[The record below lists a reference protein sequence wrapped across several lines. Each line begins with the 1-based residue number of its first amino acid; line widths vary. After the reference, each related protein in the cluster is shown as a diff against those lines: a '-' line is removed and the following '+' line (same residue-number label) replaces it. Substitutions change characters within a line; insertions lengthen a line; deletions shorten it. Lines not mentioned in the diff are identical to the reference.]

1 MSRGH
6 TPVQSPES
14 DVSPKSQPTPK
25 GADYFAH
32 RPKQTSSESK
42 PTSETPDARTETNPP
57 QTEPESES
65 VVTQKDETSGKVVD
79 VKGKGKEVEIPAD
92 ASATTVGDSASSNG
106 SSEPPSRKASVSSI
120 TWLAPRNPQLP
131 QGNKRP
137 HGAVRIRGASPPHR
151 RFESH
156 VAFDNIPLG
165 ESTDRNPI
173 SFTLNVRHA
182 GFQFNR
188 RHRVFMVGVDDNA
201 YSDHALQWLLDE
213 LVDDG
218 DEIVCVRVIETQVRL
233 ADKTYQEDAARLM
246 ESIKAKNTQNHAIS
260 LILEY
265 AVGKLHST
273 FQHLIK
279 MYSPSMLIVGT
290 KGRSHDG
297 VQGFLVNR
305 SSFSKYCLQYSP
317 VPVVVVRPTEK
328 REKKRLKRAGDPS
341 RQSYIN
347 MLAGHKHE
355 ADSENSS
362 MYELEPNITAD
373 EEAHRVAVA
382 VGLPAAYDPTIK
394 PIDPASLLKQHPGR
408 RSLVDLIV
416 DEPSTSRRVRPVL
429 QRKSSDAVDSESESE
444 AEFEVTP
451 GDELIKKE
459 RLHKMELNEGAV
471 LRAQARKLSTG
482 SAESEEAPAGD
493 AADTQVDGGGE
504 ASGGSAEASVGGN
517 AETTG
522 GDSSEALLSN
532 TARDTSRDGAGSEEG
547 GASTR

>member
-1 MSRGH
+1 MSQDS
-6 TPVQSPES
+6 TPVRSPDS
-14 DVSPKSQPTPK
+14 GVSPKSQSTVNDV
-25 GADYFAH
+25 DYFAH
-32 RPKQTSSESK
+32 RPRKTSPGTTGDSS
-42 PTSETPDARTETNPP
+42 TARTDSNSPRSEGQEEATATQPEETNENAPH
-57 QTEPESES
+57 
-65 VVTQKDETSGKVVD
+65 
-79 VKGKGKEVEIPAD
+79 VKGKRKEVEIPAD
-92 ASATTVGDSASSNG
+92 ASATTAGDSASSKD
-106 SSEPPSRKASVSSI
+106 SSGPSSRKASVSSI
-120 TWLAPRNPQLP
+120 TFLAPRNPSLP

-137 HGAVRIRGASPPHR
+137 HGAGRIRGASPPHR

-165 ESTDRNPI
+165 ESTEHNPI

-188 RHRVFMVGVDDNA
+188 RHRIFMVGVDDNA

-233 ADKTYQEDAARLM
+233 ADKAYQDDAMRLM

-260 LILEY
+260 LVLEY

-279 MYSPSMLIVGT
+279 IYSPSMLIVGT

-297 VQGFLVNR
+297 VQGFITNR

-328 REKKRLKRAGDPS
+328 RKKKKLKRIGDPS

-362 MYELEPNITAD
+362 LYELEPNITAD

-394 PIDPASLLKQHPGR
+394 PIDPSSLLRNSGR
-408 RSLVDLIV
+408 RSVVDLA
-416 DEPSTSRRVRPVL
+416 SGASASSRKGSASSE
-429 QRKSSDAVDSESESE
+429 RKPPDGADTESESE
-444 AEFEVTP
+444 AEFEVTA
-451 GDELIKKE
+451 GEEEIKRE
-459 RLHKMELNEGAV
+459 RLHKMELNEGAA
-471 LRAQARKLSTG
+471 LRAEARKLSSG
-482 SAESEEAPAGD
+482 SADSEDSAP
-493 AADTQVDGGGE
+493 GE
-504 ASGGSAEASVGGN
+504 
-517 AETTG
+517 
-522 GDSSEALLSN
+522 
-532 TARDTSRDGAGSEEG
+532 

>member
-1 MSRGH
+1 MSQDS
-6 TPVQSPES
+6 TPIRSP
-14 DVSPKSQPTPK
+14 DNGVSPKSQPTVK
-25 GADYFAH
+25 GVDYFAH
-32 RPKQTSSESK
+32 RPRKTSPGTTGNSSTAGTDSSSPRSEGQEEK
-42 PTSETPDARTETNPP
+42 ATATQPEETN
-57 QTEPESES
+57 ENALHA
-65 VVTQKDETSGKVVD
+65 
-79 VKGKGKEVEIPAD
+79 KGRRKEVEIPAD
-92 ASATTVGDSASSNG
+92 ASATTAGDSASSNN
-106 SSEPPSRKASVSSI
+106 SSGPSSRKASVSSI
-120 TWLAPRNPQLP
+120 TFLAPRNPSLP

-137 HGAVRIRGASPPHR
+137 HGAGRIRGASPPHR
-151 RFESH
+151 RRYVGMSEEEQSVRLGGMGGLPRGLISSDHATKTGVTAQFESH

-165 ESTDRNPI
+165 ESTEHNPI

-188 RHRVFMVGVDDNA
+188 RHRIFMVGVDDNA

-218 DEIVCVRVIETQVRL
+218 DEIVCVRVFETQVRL
-233 ADKTYQEDAARLM
+233 ADKAYQDDAMRLM

-279 MYSPSMLIVGT
+279 IYSPSMLIVGT

-297 VQGFLVNR
+297 VQGFITNR

-328 REKKRLKRAGDPS
+328 RKKKKLKRIGDPS
-341 RQSYIN
+341 RQSYVN

-362 MYELEPNITAD
+362 LYELEPNITAD

-394 PIDPASLLKQHPGR
+394 PIDPASILRNSGR
-408 RSLVDLIV
+408 RSVVDLA
-416 DEPSTSRRVRPVL
+416 SGTSASSRKGSASSE
-429 QRKSSDAVDSESESE
+429 RKSPDGADSESESE
-444 AEFEVTP
+444 AEFEVTA
-451 GDELIKKE
+451 GEEEMKRE
-459 RLHKMELNEGAV
+459 RLHKMELNEGAA
-471 LRAQARKLSTG
+471 LRAEARKMSSG
-482 SAESEEAPAGD
+482 SADSEDSAP
-493 AADTQVDGGGE
+493 GE
-504 ASGGSAEASVGGN
+504 
-517 AETTG
+517 
-522 GDSSEALLSN
+522 
-532 TARDTSRDGAGSEEG
+532 